1 MTFVSR
7 LLVNFRYHCKKKQ
20 IETMKKIL
28 LSTLIFICVS
38 IAAKAQA
45 HKVVVQ
51 LNTSDTLVWHG
62 ALKNISNLQT
72 ALGPNTQIELVAHGA
87 GISILVDGKTTQKAK
102 IVELAASG
110 VLFKACENTIRER
123 KIDRSTILTQAGT
136 VPSGVAEVV
145 LKQEAGW
152 AYLKY

>member
-1 MTFVSR
+1 
-7 LLVNFRYHCKKKQ
+7 
-20 IETMKKIL
+20 MKKIL
-28 LSTLIFICVS
+28 LSTLILAFVS
-38 IAAKAQA
+38 LSASAQS

-51 LNTSDTLVWHG
+51 LNTSDTLVWQG

-72 ALGPNTQIELVAHGA
+72 ALGASTQIELVAHGS
-87 GISILVDGKTTQKAK
+87 GISILIDGKTTQKTK
-102 IVELAASG
+102 IAELAATG

-123 KIDRSTILTQAGT
+123 KIDRATILQQAGT

>member
-1 MTFVSR
+1 
-7 LLVNFRYHCKKKQ
+7 
-20 IETMKKIL
+20 MKKSIL
-28 LSTLIFICVS
+28 LTLFVAFIS
-38 IAAKAQA
+38 FAANAQT
-45 HKVVVQ
+45 HKVVIQ

-72 ALGPNTQIELVAHGA
+72 ALGSSTQIELVAHGS

-102 IVELAASG
+102 IAELAAMG

-123 KIDRSTILTQAGT
+123 KIDRATILPQVGT

>member
-1 MTFVSR
+1 
-7 LLVNFRYHCKKKQ
+7 
-20 IETMKKIL
+20 MKKSIL
-28 LSTLIFICVS
+28 LALFVAFLS
-38 IAAKAQA
+38 IAANAQT
-45 HKVVVQ
+45 HKVVIQ

-72 ALGPNTQIELVAHGA
+72 ALGASTQIEVVAHGA

-102 IVELAASG
+102 ITELAASG

-123 KIDRSTILTQAGT
+123 KIDRSTILPQAGT

>member
-1 MTFVSR
+1 MKKSFFT
-7 LLVNFRYHCKKKQ
+7 LLVGMLFG
-20 IETMKKIL
+20 L
-28 LSTLIFICVS
+28 
-38 IAAKAQA
+38 AAHAQNPV

-72 ALGPNTQIELVAHGA
+72 ALGATTQIELVAHGA
-87 GISILVDGKTTQKAK
+87 GISILIDNKTTQKAK
-102 IVELAASG
+102 IAELTASG

-123 KIDRSTILTQAGT
+123 KIDRTTILPQAGT

>member
-1 MTFVSR
+1 
-7 LLVNFRYHCKKKQ
+7 
-20 IETMKKIL
+20 MKKTL
-28 LSTLIFICVS
+28 LLTLFVAFIS
-38 IAAKAQA
+38 FAANAQT

-72 ALGPNTQIELVAHGA
+72 ALGPNTQIELVAHGS
-87 GISILVDGKTTQKAK
+87 GIGILIDGKTTQKSRIA
-102 IVELAASG
+102 ELAASG

>member
-1 MTFVSR
+1 
-7 LLVNFRYHCKKKQ
+7 
-20 IETMKKIL
+20 MKRII
-28 LSTLIFICVS
+28 LSTLILFCVAIS
-38 IAAKAQA
+38 ADAQT
-45 HKVVVQ
+45 HEVVVQ

-72 ALGPNTQIELVAHGA
+72 ALGSNTQIELVAHGA

-102 IVELAASG
+102 IAELAATG

-123 KIDRSTILTQAGT
+123 KIDRSTILTQVGT

>member
-1 MTFVSR
+1 
-7 LLVNFRYHCKKKQ
+7 
-20 IETMKKIL
+20 MKKSIL
-28 LSTLIFICVS
+28 LTLFVAFLS
-38 IAAKAQA
+38 FAANAQT
-45 HKVVVQ
+45 HKVVIQ

-72 ALGPNTQIELVAHGA
+72 ALGSSTQIELVAHGA

-102 IVELAASG
+102 IAELAAMG

-123 KIDRSTILTQAGT
+123 KIDRATILPQVGT

>member
-1 MTFVSR
+1 
-7 LLVNFRYHCKKKQ
+7 
-20 IETMKKIL
+20 MKKIL
-28 LSTLIFICVS
+28 LSTLILAFVS
-38 IAAKAQA
+38 LSASAQS

-51 LNTSDTLVWHG
+51 LNTSDTLVWQG

-72 ALGPNTQIELVAHGA
+72 ALGSSTQIELVAHGS

-102 IVELAASG
+102 IAELAAMG

-123 KIDRSTILTQAGT
+123 KIDRATILPQVGT

>member
-1 MTFVSR
+1 MKKTILLT
-7 LLVNFRYHCKKKQ
+7 LLVALFSFRANAQSH
-20 IETMKKIL
+20 KI
-28 LSTLIFICVS
+28 
-38 IAAKAQA
+38 
-45 HKVVVQ
+45 VVQ
-51 LNTSDTLVWHG
+51 LNTSDTLVWQG

-72 ALGPNTQIELVAHGA
+72 ALGPNTQIELVAHGS
-87 GISILVDGKTTQKAK
+87 GISILIDGKTTQKAK
-102 IVELAASG
+102 IAELAATG

-123 KIDRSTILTQAGT
+123 KIDRATILTQVGM

>member
-1 MTFVSR
+1 
-7 LLVNFRYHCKKKQ
+7 
-20 IETMKKIL
+20 MKKSLLFIL
-28 LSTLIFICVS
+28 FVTCLSFTVT
-38 IAAKAQA
+38 AQTT
-45 HKVVVQ
+45 HKVVLQ

-62 ALKNISNLQT
+62 ALKNISNIQT
-72 ALGPNTQIELVAHGA
+72 ALGKTTQIELVAHGS
-87 GISILVDGKTTQKAK
+87 GIGILIDGKTTQKAK
-102 IVELAASG
+102 IAELAAMG

-123 KIDRSTILTQAGT
+123 KIDRSTILMQAGT

>member
-1 MTFVSR
+1 
-7 LLVNFRYHCKKKQ
+7 
-20 IETMKKIL
+20 MKKSIL
-28 LSTLIFICVS
+28 LTFFVAFLSF
-38 IAAKAQA
+38 AANAQT
-45 HKVVVQ
+45 HKVVIQ

-72 ALGPNTQIELVAHGA
+72 ALGSSTQIELVAHGA
-87 GISILVDGKTTQKAK
+87 GVSILVDGKTTQKAK
-102 IVELAASG
+102 IAELAAQG

-123 KIDRSTILTQAGT
+123 KIDRATILTQAGT

>member
-1 MTFVSR
+1 
-7 LLVNFRYHCKKKQ
+7 
-20 IETMKKIL
+20 MKKSIL
-28 LSTLIFICVS
+28 LTLFVAFLS
-38 IAAKAQA
+38 FSANAQT
-45 HKVVVQ
+45 HKVVIQ

-72 ALGPNTQIELVAHGA
+72 ALGSSTQIELVAHGA

-102 IVELAASG
+102 IAELAAMG

-123 KIDRSTILTQAGT
+123 KIDRATILPQVGT

>member
-1 MTFVSR
+1 
-7 LLVNFRYHCKKKQ
+7 
-20 IETMKKIL
+20 MKKSIL
-28 LSTLIFICVS
+28 LALFVAFLSF
-38 IAAKAQA
+38 AANAQT
-45 HKVVVQ
+45 HKVVIQ

-62 ALKNISNLQT
+62 ALKNISNLQA
-72 ALGPNTQIELVAHGA
+72 ALGASMQIELVAHGA

-102 IVELAASG
+102 ITELAASG
-110 VLFKACENTIRER
+110 VLFKACENSIRER
-123 KIDRSTILTQAGT
+123 KIDRTTILPQAGT

>member
-1 MTFVSR
+1 
-7 LLVNFRYHCKKKQ
+7 
-20 IETMKKIL
+20 MKKSIL
-28 LSTLIFICVS
+28 SFIIAIFAVFV
-38 IAAKAQA
+38 AQA
-45 HKVVVQ
+45 QNPVHKVVIQ

-72 ALGPNTQIELVAHGA
+72 ALGKTTQIELVAHGS
-87 GISILVDGKTTQKAK
+87 GIGILIDGKTTQKAK
-102 IVELAASG
+102 VAELAAMG

>member
-1 MTFVSR
+1 
-7 LLVNFRYHCKKKQ
+7 
-20 IETMKKIL
+20 MKKSIL
-28 LSTLIFICVS
+28 LTLFVAFFS
-38 IAAKAQA
+38 FAVNAQT
-45 HKVVVQ
+45 HKVVIQ
-51 LNTSDTLVWHG
+51 LNTSDTLVWQG

-72 ALGPNTQIELVAHGA
+72 ALGSSTQIELVAHGS

-102 IVELAASG
+102 IAELAATG

-123 KIDRSTILTQAGT
+123 KIDRSAILPQVGT

-145 LKQEAGW
+145 IKQEAGW

>member
-1 MTFVSR
+1 
-7 LLVNFRYHCKKKQ
+7 
-20 IETMKKIL
+20 MKKIL
-28 LSTLIFICVS
+28 LTLIICISALS
-38 IAAKAQA
+38 ISLAQNPI
-45 HKVVVQ
+45 HKVVIQ

-62 ALKNISNLQT
+62 ALKNISKIQT
-72 ALGPNTQIELVAHGA
+72 ALGPSTQIELVAHGS
-87 GISILVDGKTTQKAK
+87 GIGILIDGKTTQKAQ
-102 IVELAASG
+102 IAALAATG

-123 KIDRSTILTQAGT
+123 KIDRTTILSQVGT

>member
-1 MTFVSR
+1 
-7 LLVNFRYHCKKKQ
+7 
-20 IETMKKIL
+20 MKKSIL
-28 LSTLIFICVS
+28 LTLFVAFLS
-38 IAAKAQA
+38 FSANAQT
-45 HKVVVQ
+45 HKVVIQ

-72 ALGPNTQIELVAHGA
+72 ALGSSTQIELVAHGA

-102 IVELAASG
+102 IAELAASG

-123 KIDRSTILTQAGT
+123 KIDRATILPQVGT

>member
-1 MTFVSR
+1 
-7 LLVNFRYHCKKKQ
+7 
-20 IETMKKIL
+20 MKKSIL
-28 LSTLIFICVS
+28 LTLFVAFFS
-38 IAAKAQA
+38 FAANAQT
-45 HKVVVQ
+45 HKVVIQ
-51 LNTSDTLVWHG
+51 LNSSDTLVWQG

-72 ALGPNTQIELVAHGA
+72 ALGSSTQIELVAHGS

-102 IVELAASG
+102 IAELAAMG

-123 KIDRSTILTQAGT
+123 KIDRATILPQVGT

>member
-1 MTFVSR
+1 MKTIITT
-7 LLVNFRYHCKKKQ
+7 LLFTT
-20 IETMKKIL
+20 ISL
-28 LSTLIFICVS
+28 F
-38 IAAKAQA
+38 AFAQNPI
-45 HKVVVQ
+45 HKVVIQ

-72 ALGPNTQIELVAHGA
+72 ALGANTQIELVAHGS
-87 GISILVDGKTTQKAK
+87 GIGILVEGKTTQKAK
-102 IVELAASG
+102 VAELAAAG
-110 VLFKACENTIRER
+110 VLFKACENTLRER
-123 KIDRSTILTQAGT
+123 KIDRSTLLQQTGT

>member
-1 MTFVSR
+1 
-7 LLVNFRYHCKKKQ
+7 
-20 IETMKKIL
+20 MKKTIL
-28 LSTLIFICVS
+28 TLFIVITAIS
-38 IAAKAQA
+38 ASFAQNPI

-72 ALGPNTQIELVAHGA
+72 ALGPTTQIELVAHGS
-87 GISILVDGKTTQKAK
+87 GIGILIDGKTTQKAQ
-102 IVELAASG
+102 IAALAATG

-123 KIDRSTILTQAGT
+123 KIDRTTLLTQTGT

>member
-1 MTFVSR
+1 
-7 LLVNFRYHCKKKQ
+7 
-20 IETMKKIL
+20 MKKTL
-28 LSTLIFICVS
+28 LLTLFVALISF
-38 IAAKAQA
+38 AASAQI

-72 ALGPNTQIELVAHGA
+72 ALGPTTQIELVAHGS
-87 GISILVDGKTTQKAK
+87 GIGILIDGKTTQKSRIA
-102 IVELAASG
+102 ELAASG

>member
-1 MTFVSR
+1 
-7 LLVNFRYHCKKKQ
+7 
-20 IETMKKIL
+20 MKKSIL
-28 LSTLIFICVS
+28 LALFVAFLSF
-38 IAAKAQA
+38 AANAQT
-45 HKVVVQ
+45 HKVVIQ

-72 ALGPNTQIELVAHGA
+72 ALGTSTQIEVVAHGA

-102 IVELAASG
+102 IAELAAAG

-123 KIDRSTILTQAGT
+123 KIDRTTILPQAGT

>member
-1 MTFVSR
+1 
-7 LLVNFRYHCKKKQ
+7 
-20 IETMKKIL
+20 MKKYFFKL
-28 LSTLIFICVS
+28 LIGMLFGFAVH
-38 IAAKAQA
+38 AQNPV

-72 ALGPNTQIELVAHGA
+72 ALGATTQIELVAHGA
-87 GISILVDGKTTQKAK
+87 GISILVDNKTTQKAK
-102 IVELAASG
+102 ITELAASG

-123 KIDRSTILTQAGT
+123 KIDRATLLPQAGT

>member
-1 MTFVSR
+1 
-7 LLVNFRYHCKKKQ
+7 
-20 IETMKKIL
+20 MKKNL
-28 LSTLIFICVS
+28 LLTLFVALISF
-38 IAAKAQA
+38 AANAQT

-72 ALGPNTQIELVAHGA
+72 ALGPTTQIELVAHGS
-87 GISILVDGKTTQKAK
+87 GIGILIDGKTTQKAK
-102 IVELAASG
+102 IAELAATG

>member
-1 MTFVSR
+1 
-7 LLVNFRYHCKKKQ
+7 
-20 IETMKKIL
+20 MKKSIL
-28 LSTLIFICVS
+28 LTLFVAFFS
-38 IAAKAQA
+38 FAANAQT
-45 HKVVVQ
+45 HKVVIQ

-72 ALGPNTQIELVAHGA
+72 ALGSSTQIELVAHGS

-102 IVELAASG
+102 IAELAATG

-123 KIDRSTILTQAGT
+123 KIDRATILPQVGT

>member
-1 MTFVSR
+1 MKKSFFT
-7 LLVNFRYHCKKKQ
+7 LLVGMLFG
-20 IETMKKIL
+20 
-28 LSTLIFICVS
+28 F
-38 IAAKAQA
+38 AAHAQNPV

-72 ALGPNTQIELVAHGA
+72 ALGATTQVELVAHGA
-87 GISILVDGKTTQKAK
+87 GISILIDNKTTQKAK
-102 IVELAASG
+102 IAELAASG

-123 KIDRSTILTQAGT
+123 KIDRTTILPQAGT

>member
-1 MTFVSR
+1 
-7 LLVNFRYHCKKKQ
+7 
-20 IETMKKIL
+20 MKKSIL
-28 LSTLIFICVS
+28 LTLFVALFS
-38 IAAKAQA
+38 FAANAQT
-45 HKVVVQ
+45 HKVVIQ
-51 LNTSDTLVWHG
+51 LNSSDTLVWQG

-72 ALGPNTQIELVAHGA
+72 ALGSSTQIELVAHGS

-102 IVELAASG
+102 IAELAAMG

-123 KIDRSTILTQAGT
+123 KIDRATILPQVGT

>member
-1 MTFVSR
+1 
-7 LLVNFRYHCKKKQ
+7 
-20 IETMKKIL
+20 MKKFITTL
-28 LSTLIFICVS
+28 LFTTISIF
-38 IAAKAQA
+38 AFAQNPS
-45 HKVVVQ
+45 HKVVIQ

-72 ALGPNTQIELVAHGA
+72 ALGANTQIELVAHGS
-87 GISILVDGKTTQKAK
+87 GISILIDGKTTQKAK
-102 IVELAASG
+102 IAELAASG
-110 VLFKACENTIRER
+110 ILFKACENTLRER
-123 KIDRSTILTQAGT
+123 KIDRSTLLPQSGT

>member
-1 MTFVSR
+1 
-7 LLVNFRYHCKKKQ
+7 
-20 IETMKKIL
+20 MKKTIL
-28 LSTLIFICVS
+28 SFLVFISAVF
-38 IAAKAQA
+38 AVQAQQPI
-45 HKVVVQ
+45 HKVVIQ

-72 ALGPNTQIELVAHGA
+72 ALGTNTQIELVAHGS
-87 GISILVDGKTTQKAK
+87 GISILIDGKTTQKAK
-102 IVELAASG
+102 IAELAASG

-123 KIDRSTILTQAGT
+123 KIDRASILSQAGT

>member
-1 MTFVSR
+1 
-7 LLVNFRYHCKKKQ
+7 
-20 IETMKKIL
+20 MKKTL
-28 LSTLIFICVS
+28 LLTLFVALISF
-38 IAAKAQA
+38 AANAQT

-72 ALGPNTQIELVAHGA
+72 ALGPTTQIELVAHGS
-87 GISILVDGKTTQKAK
+87 GIGILIDGKTTQKAK
-102 IVELAASG
+102 IAELAASG

-123 KIDRSTILTQAGT
+123 KIDRATILTQAGT

>member
-1 MTFVSR
+1 
-7 LLVNFRYHCKKKQ
+7 
-20 IETMKKIL
+20 MKKTL
-28 LSTLIFICVS
+28 LLTLFVALISF
-38 IAAKAQA
+38 AANAQT
-45 HKVVVQ
+45 HKVVLQ

-72 ALGPNTQIELVAHGA
+72 ALGPNTQIELVAHGS
-87 GISILVDGKTTQKAK
+87 GIGILIDGKTTQKAK
-102 IVELAASG
+102 IAELAASG

>member
-1 MTFVSR
+1 
-7 LLVNFRYHCKKKQ
+7 
-20 IETMKKIL
+20 MKKSIL
-28 LSTLIFICVS
+28 LTLFVAFLS
-38 IAAKAQA
+38 FSANAQT
-45 HKVVVQ
+45 HKVVMQ

-72 ALGPNTQIELVAHGA
+72 ALGSSTQIELVAHGA

-102 IVELAASG
+102 IAELAASG

-123 KIDRSTILTQAGT
+123 KIDRATILPQVGT

>member
-1 MTFVSR
+1 MKFTLSFVLFLFVSSFAFSQTT
-7 LLVNFRYHCKKKQ
+7 V
-20 IETMKKIL
+20 
-28 LSTLIFICVS
+28 
-38 IAAKAQA
+38 

-51 LNTSDTLVWHG
+51 INTSDTLVWHG

-72 ALGPNTQIELVAHGA
+72 ALGANTQVEVVAHGS
-87 GISILVDGKTTQKAK
+87 GIGLLLEGKTTQKSK
-102 IVELAASG
+102 IAELAASG

-123 KIDRSTILTQAGT
+123 KIDRSTILQQSGT

>member
-1 MTFVSR
+1 
-7 LLVNFRYHCKKKQ
+7 
-20 IETMKKIL
+20 MKKSIL
-28 LSTLIFICVS
+28 LALFVVFLSF
-38 IAAKAQA
+38 AANAQT
-45 HKVVVQ
+45 HKVVIQ

-72 ALGPNTQIELVAHGA
+72 ALGTSTQIEVVAHGA

-102 IVELAASG
+102 IAELAASG

-123 KIDRSTILTQAGT
+123 KIDRTTILPQAGT

>member
-1 MTFVSR
+1 
-7 LLVNFRYHCKKKQ
+7 
-20 IETMKKIL
+20 MKTLITTL
-28 LSTLIFICVS
+28 FLSTTSIVS
-38 IAAKAQA
+38 FAQNPI

-62 ALKNISNLQT
+62 ALKNISNLQS
-72 ALGPNTQIELVAHGA
+72 ALGANTQIELVAHGS
-87 GISILVDGKTTQKAK
+87 GISILLEGKTTQKAK
-102 IVELAASG
+102 IAELAASG

-123 KIDRSTILTQAGT
+123 KIDRSTLLQQSGT

>member
-1 MTFVSR
+1 
-7 LLVNFRYHCKKKQ
+7 
-20 IETMKKIL
+20 MKKTL
-28 LSTLIFICVS
+28 LTLFFS
-38 IAAKAQA
+38 AFTLFMAQA
-45 HKVVVQ
+45 QNPIHKVVVQ

-72 ALGPNTQIELVAHGA
+72 ALGASTQIELVAHGA
-87 GISILVDGKTTQKAK
+87 GISILVDGKSTQKAK
-102 IVELAASG
+102 IAELAASG

-123 KIDRSTILTQAGT
+123 KIDRATIFPQAGT

>member
-1 MTFVSR
+1 
-7 LLVNFRYHCKKKQ
+7 
-20 IETMKKIL
+20 MKNSIL
-28 LSTLIFICVS
+28 LTLFVTFLS
-38 IAAKAQA
+38 FAASAQT
-45 HKVVVQ
+45 HKVVIQ

-72 ALGPNTQIELVAHGA
+72 ALGYSTQIELVAHGA

-102 IVELAASG
+102 IAELAAMG
-110 VLFKACENTIRER
+110 VIFKACENTIRER
-123 KIDRSTILTQAGT
+123 KIDRATILPQVGT